1 MFAVVQT
8 GGKQYRVQENDLLVV
23 ERLNGEV
30 GSKVRLDD
38 VLMVGNGDQVSIG
51 QPAIDGAFVE
61 AEVMIQ
67 RKGKKVIVFKKI
79 RRHNYR
85 RKKGHRQYET
95 VLRITTIGN
104 GH

>member
-30 GSKVRLDD
+30 GSKIRLDD
-38 VLMVGNGDQVSIG
+38 VLMIGNGDQVSIG
-51 QPAIDGAFVE
+51 QPAISGAFVE
-61 AEVMIQ
+61 AEVMTQ

-85 RKKGHRQYET
+85 RKKGHRQHET